1 MLGILQEQQLGS
13 TVTKQKKKE
22 EKWGKPHMLMHKFIY
37 RAKLLSHDITI
48 LFKWSHAKVT
58 N

>member
-1 MLGILQEQQLGS
+1 MLGNLQEQQLGS
-13 TVTKQKKKE
+13 TVIKQKKT

-48 LFKWSHAKVT
+48 LFK
-58 N
+58 